1 MDKSPQGGL
10 TITTASPPWSAACNP
25 FPFTSGTLAAEM
37 SACDS
42 DKITRLYRDE
52 APRLERQIARRIGN
66 ASIARDLVHDVFL
79 RFWERATELRGN
91 PAALITRSAHNRAID
106 HLRRESTRSNH
117 AAHTQMPLTP
127 TDPAFDRL
135 AARQSGEAVRRAI
148 EALPETTRRLFL
160 MNRVQ
165 GMSFQ
170 QIAAACG
177 MSERNVAKHM
187 AKAVARCAE
196 ALEDQRNQ

>member
-1 MDKSPQGGL
+1 
-10 TITTASPPWSAACNP
+10 
-25 FPFTSGTLAAEM
+25 M

-52 APRLERQIARRIGN
+52 APRLERQVARRIGN
-66 ASIARDLVHDVFL
+66 ASVARDLVHDVFL
-79 RFWERATELRGN
+79 RFWERAVELRGN

-106 HLRRESTRSNH
+106 HLRRERLRESH
-117 AAHTQMPLTP
+117 AARAELPAP
-127 TDPAFDRL
+127 EADPAFDHL
-135 AARQSGEAVRRAI
+135 AARQAGEAVRRAI

-170 QIAAACG
+170 EIAAACG

-187 AKAVARCAE
+187 AKAVARCAA
-196 ALEDQRNQ
+196 ALEGLRNQ